1 MVGFADT
8 VAVSPTP
15 WGMKE
20 EGGNSSRPGLEVGG
34 SFEPG
39 TFGRTTGRKGLVS
52 ERCPGGAML

>member
-1 MVGFADT
+1 M
-8 VAVSPTP
+8 AVSPTP

-39 TFGRTTGRKGLVS
+39 TFGRTTGRKGLVR
-52 ERCPGGAML
+52 EKRPGGAML